1 MGIKDV
7 ILTLVSLA
15 LIGAGTVLIAAFF
28 LGPEAPPDDFASE
41 DEPRNFDAPILED
54 TQASAE
60 NEEEREEV
68 ASGPEDKT
76 LWLTIP
82 KMTRVWGAMIP
93 DAAGNDEAKL
103 RDYSAIHLEDTGFP
117 WEEGANVYIAG
128 HRLGYPSTASFL
140 AFYDLDDLAVGDEIA
155 VADADQKVYT
165 YRVST
170 EFVAGPTDFSVT
182 EPIKGKDILTLQTC
196 TLPDYSQR
204 LIVQA
209 EKVV

>member
-1 MGIKDV
+1 MHIKDV
-7 ILTLVSLA
+7 ILSLVSLA
-15 LIGAGTVLIAAFF
+15 LIGGGAVLIAAFF
-28 LGPEAPPDDFASE
+28 LGPEAPRDDFASE
-41 DEPRNFDAPILED
+41 YEPRDFDAPILED
-54 TQASAE
+54 TQVSSE
-60 NEEEREEV
+60 KEEELEA
-68 ASGPEDKT
+68 ASSPEDKT

-82 KMTRVWGAMIP
+82 KMTRVWGATIP
-93 DAAGNDEAKL
+93 DAEGNDEEKL
-103 RDYSAIHLEDTGFP
+103 RDYAAIHLQDTGFP

-128 HRLGYPSTASFL
+128 HRLGYPDTASFL
-140 AFYDLDDLAVGDEIA
+140 AFYDLDNLAMGDEITLI
-155 VADADQKVYT
+155 DADQKVYT
-165 YRVST
+165 YRVSK

>member
-7 ILTLVSLA
+7 ILTLGSLA

-28 LGPEAPPDDFASE
+28 LAPEAPRGDFAS
-41 DEPRNFDAPILED
+41 DEPQGFNVPILED

-60 NEEEREEV
+60 RMAPEI

-82 KMTRVWGAMIP
+82 KMARVWGAAIP
-93 DAAGNDEAKL
+93 SAEGNDETKL
-103 RDYSAIHLEDTGFP
+103 KDYAAIHLESTGFP
-117 WEEGANVYIAG
+117 WEPGANVYIAG
-128 HRLGYPSTASFL
+128 HRLGYPNSDSFL
-140 AFYDLDDLAVGDEIA
+140 AFYDLDNLDVGDQITL
-155 VADADQKVYT
+155 ADADGKVYT
-165 YRVST
+165 YRVSK
-170 EFVAGPTDFSVT
+170 EFVASPTDFSVT
-182 EPIKGKDILTLQTC
+182 QPVRGKDVLTLQTC

-209 EKVV
+209 EKVA